1 MDLEEDIWLSI
12 NSQAKNEKKWLSHS
26 KPLDDSSPKK
36 NDEADSVC
44 ISQYEAANALEIA
57 VHYA

>member
-26 KPLDDSSPKK
+26 RPHDSAPKK
-36 NDEADSVC
+36 NDEADVC
-44 ISQYEAANALEIA
+44 ISQYQAANALEIA